1 MLRGMPD
8 PAVAVAPDEDPT
20 LDALLGPQGSARHAR
35 GVARVAAS
43 RSGSCGRSATTP
55 APSSTSSSATA
66 TPRSCGSSAS
76 RRACAATSR
85 CSRRSRRCATTASF
99 EVYAGVCETGEP
111 LVDEITF
118 DTPFAEGYARGTI
131 LRRTAKLGDGL
142 IVLLDDV
149 TEQRRTEAELRGYAD
164 AVAHDLS
171 EPIAAHGGPRDPARA
186 PPRRAGPTPRCCGS
200 CATSVGRARQ
210 LVDGVLE
217 YARAGQV
224 RRDRVDLGALM
235 GEVEQDLRARL
246 AEAEATVEVRD
257 LPEVSGDARLLRRV
271 LQNLVG
277 NAAKFRGDAPAH
289 ITVEAREQDG
299 DWVVSV
305 RDRGVGV
312 PPADADRIFGMFA
325 RSGDDAA
332 GNGIGLAVSRR
343 VVEAHGGRIWV
354 EPAEGGGSAFRFT
367 LPR

>member
-8 PAVAVAPDEDPT
+8 PAVAAAPDEDHT
-20 LDALLGPQGSARHAR
+20 LDALLGRQGSAVMR
-35 GVARVAAS
+35 GVWHAS
-43 RSGSCGRSATTP
+43 PQPVGLLWAIRDDAGTIVDFEFGYGNPAILRLFRFPESMRGRFTLLEALP
-55 APSSTSSSATA
+55 QM
-66 TPRSCGSSAS
+66 REDG
-76 RRACAATSR
+76 
-85 CSRRSRRCATTASF
+85 SF
-99 EVYAGVCETGEP
+99 EVYARVCETGEP

-118 DTPFAEGYARGTI
+118 DTPFAVGYARGTL

-142 IVLLDDV
+142 VVLLDDV
-149 TEQRRTEAELRGYAD
+149 TEQRRTEAELRGYAH

-171 EPIAAHGGPRDPARA
+171 EPIAAMAVLVTLLERRRDERPDPEVLRLL
-186 PPRRAGPTPRCCGS
+186 RE
-200 CATSVGRARQ
+200 SVGRARQ

-224 RRDRVDLGALM
+224 RRDRVDLAALM
-235 GEVEQDLRARL
+235 TEVEQDLRARL
-246 AEAEATVEVRD
+246 AEAQATLEVRD
-257 LPEVSGDARLLRRV
+257 LPEVGGDAGLLRRV

-289 ITVEAREQDG
+289 ITVEACEQDG

-312 PPADADRIFGMFA
+312 PPEDADRIFGMFA
-325 RSGDDAA
+325 RSGADAA

>member
-8 PAVAVAPDEDPT
+8 PAVAAAPDEDHT
-20 LDALLGPQGSARHAR
+20 LDALLGRQGSAVMRAVWHASPQPVGLLWAIRDDAGTIVDFEFGYGNPAILRLFRFPESMR
-35 GVARVAAS
+35 GRFTLLEALPQMRED
-43 RSGSCGRSATTP
+43 GS
-55 APSSTSSSATA
+55 
-66 TPRSCGSSAS
+66 
-76 RRACAATSR
+76 
-85 CSRRSRRCATTASF
+85 F
-99 EVYAGVCETGEP
+99 DVYARVCETGEP
-111 LVDEITF
+111 LVDEISF
-118 DTPFAEGYARGTI
+118 DTPFAVGYARGTL

-142 IVLLDDV
+142 VVLLDDV
-149 TEQRRTEAELRGYAD
+149 TEQRRTEAELRGYAH

-171 EPIAAHGGPRDPARA
+171 EPIAAMAVLVTLLERRRDERPDPEVLRLL
-186 PPRRAGPTPRCCGS
+186 RE
-200 CATSVGRARQ
+200 SVGRARQ

-217 YARAGQV
+217 YARAGEV
-224 RRDRVDLGALM
+224 RRDRVDLAVLM
-235 GEVEQDLRARL
+235 TEVEQDLRARL
-246 AEAEATVEVRD
+246 AEAQATLEVRD
-257 LPEVSGDARLLRRV
+257 LPEVGGDAGLLRRV

-277 NAAKFRGDAPAH
+277 NAAKFRGAAPAH
-289 ITVEAREQDG
+289 ITVEACEQDG

-312 PPADADRIFGMFA
+312 PPEDADRIFGMFA
-325 RSGDDAA
+325 RSGAEAA